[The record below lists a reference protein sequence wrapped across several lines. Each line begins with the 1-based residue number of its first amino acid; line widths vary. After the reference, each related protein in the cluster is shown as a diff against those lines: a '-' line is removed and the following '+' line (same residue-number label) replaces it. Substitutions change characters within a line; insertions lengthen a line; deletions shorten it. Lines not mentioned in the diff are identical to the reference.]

1 VGNLADF
8 HILELF
14 LQGGDDLLG
23 LVLVAFLWDVED
35 VVAAVTKEIE
45 GTHVRFHKVEKA
57 DEEVEILQV
66 DLETDLAI
74 PNVFLVPG

>member
-1 VGNLADF
+1 
-8 HILELF
+8 
-14 LQGGDDLLG
+14 
-23 LVLVAFLWDVED
+23 VED
-35 VVAAVTKEIE
+35 VVAAVAKEIE

-66 DLETDLAI
+66 DLKTDLEI